1 MGRPRLEKP
10 TTSKERMQ
18 KVRQNKEKR
27 DAANARRR
35 EARRLLQNSSK
46 ATPEELEE
54 KRANDRLRQQKS
66 RANRKDTN
74 SRQKNQGLKIK
85 DRNRKRK
92 ERSETLSTPL
102 PTPSSSTERTR
113 LHRDRMKIN
122 VKSLC
127 SSSKKQKVSAASK
140 SVTATLQSLSPAS
153 KSTALE
159 MSLTPNTKKYVH
171 DSYNEDHGSGLGLF
185 KELSR
190 HRDNVSNCTRKLLL
204 GNLSLNKRAKRANW
218 TSVQRASFKSISEVL
233 IHYKTEKNKK
243 QKPPTETHKLVHE
256 FYNRDDI
263 SRILPYKK
271 LTRRVK
277 DYAGNYQRLP
287 VRVMEVTLKSAL
299 STFKNLH
306 PQVKISRRPFESLRP
321 KNIRLTRYAKRMQCG
336 CTYHT
341 NVDYARKPL
350 HHLLLLNGKVS
361 PISSN
366 ESLMDTSLC
375 DAKSFKCIMGR
386 CADCKSFPKLD
397 NLITEDL
404 KCCKDCI
411 KKGNDCKNHT
421 VKVRQF
427 ERIVY
432 HHQGKEKKK
441 IALLDKWLKIKDL
454 VELLK
459 SKLIDF
465 PRHRFNVAHTSEI
478 YDEIVSQL
486 DDHTILKIHDFSEN
500 YTCLLPD
507 EIHSLHWTQETAT
520 VYPVVVLRRVRDE
533 VREDHITF
541 VSDDK
546 KHDVPFVEKCN
557 EWIHA
562 HYKNEGM
569 SISHDIEYND
579 GCSSQFKCIRAFSG
593 LARRSIKTSR
603 IFCETSH
610 GKSKSDGLGGVV
622 KCCAS
627 RCVCSEQRY
636 IRNAK
641 ELFDFFD
648 ERMVVRNAFDSN
660 KPMLNRL
667 FHYISSDEMQE
678 YRSTFPENT
687 YHYIPG
693 TLKIH
698 QVVTSPG
705 DSSCILYRHI
715 ACTCKECLGG
725 SYASC
730 QRKEKYEAISDMI
743 TLKNIFSEPPLQNAI
758 LQ

>member
-54 KRANDRLRQQKS
+54 KRTNDRLRQQKS

-204 GNLSLNKRAKRANW
+204 GNLSLNKRAKRANV
-218 TSVQRASFKSISEVL
+218 TSVQRASFKPISEVL
-233 IHYKTEKNKK
+233 VHYKTEKNKK

-256 FYNRDDI
+256 FYSRDDI

-306 PQVKISRRPFESLRP
+306 PQVKISRRSLESLRP
-321 KNIRLTRYAKRMQCG
+321 KNIHLTCFAKRVQC
-336 CTYHT
+336 
-341 NVDYARKPL
+341 
-350 HHLLLLNGKVS
+350 
-361 PISSN
+361 
-366 ESLMDTSLC
+366 
-375 DAKSFKCIMGR
+375 
-386 CADCKSFPKLD
+386 
-397 NLITEDL
+397 
-404 KCCKDCI
+404 
-411 KKGNDCKNHT
+411 
-421 VKVRQF
+421 
-427 ERIVY
+427 
-432 HHQGKEKKK
+432 
-441 IALLDKWLKIKDL
+441 
-454 VELLK
+454 
-459 SKLIDF
+459 
-465 PRHRFNVAHTSEI
+465 
-478 YDEIVSQL
+478 
-486 DDHTILKIHDFSEN
+486 
-500 YTCLLPD
+500 
-507 EIHSLHWTQETAT
+507 
-520 VYPVVVLRRVRDE
+520 
-533 VREDHITF
+533 
-541 VSDDK
+541 
-546 KHDVPFVEKCN
+546 
-557 EWIHA
+557 
-562 HYKNEGM
+562 
-569 SISHDIEYND
+569 
-579 GCSSQFKCIRAFSG
+579 
-593 LARRSIKTSR
+593 
-603 IFCETSH
+603 
-610 GKSKSDGLGGVV
+610 
-622 KCCAS
+622 
-627 RCVCSEQRY
+627 
-636 IRNAK
+636 
-641 ELFDFFD
+641 
-648 ERMVVRNAFDSN
+648 
-660 KPMLNRL
+660 
-667 FHYISSDEMQE
+667 
-678 YRSTFPENT
+678 
-687 YHYIPG
+687 
-693 TLKIH
+693 
-698 QVVTSPG
+698 
-705 DSSCILYRHI
+705 
-715 ACTCKECLGG
+715 
-725 SYASC
+725 
-730 QRKEKYEAISDMI
+730 
-743 TLKNIFSEPPLQNAI
+743 
-758 LQ
+758 